1 MATKSGLSGHVS
13 RTQAVKAP
21 ANSAGLMRFMSKV
34 SQRPPGTP

>member
-13 RTQAVKAP
+13 HTHAVKAAENRP
-21 ANSAGLMRFMSKV
+21 GSMRFMSRV